1 MTKWYYIA
9 AAVFF
14 IVMTGSIAVTEY
26 QKGQCRIELGKTE
39 KTAEEIIAICK

>member
-14 IVMTGSIAVTEY
+14 IVMAGSIAVTEY
-26 QKGQCRIELGKTE
+26 QKGHVQTTSHWRTKGVFTPNKLK
-39 KTAEEIIAICK
+39 